1 MITRILIAASL
12 VLCCSLCLAEDFPED
27 TNEIK
32 SLTAEQAAEQQPPGQ
47 TAPPGLIG
55 RLKDV
60 EPLNKSGEKPLQNTY
75 SEGDRGTNEGTHSEL
90 SFYGITSVGSR
101 IAFVCDISGSM
112 GGDKFIKLK
121 DELLNSVSQLSPE
134 TQFYVIFFQISFTHF
149 FSQNL
154 LA

>member
-1 MITRILIAASL
+1 MRYLIVASL
-12 VLCCSLCLAEDFPED
+12 VLTMSVLGCGPSLTEDFPEN
-27 TNEIK
+27 TNQIK

-75 SEGDRGTNEGTHSEL
+75 SEGDRGTNEGTHSES

-112 GGDKFIKLK
+112 GGDKFILELK
-121 DELLNSVSQLSPE
+121 KKGKKRLNRLQRNIPC
-134 TQFYVIFFQISFTHF
+134 
-149 FSQNL
+149 
-154 LA
+154 